1 MKKSTQVVSF
11 RAPQE
16 LLRQIDEA
24 RLPLDESRGDWVRN
38 IVVAHFHS
46 QNQHLLLDELLNLR
60 DQFHGLSD
68 DVKLLQKNLMKAT
81 FLLLLEHGVSE
92 EDAKDRVRRIIGRK
106 EHDE

>member
-68 DVKLLQKNLMKAT
+68 DVQQVQKNLAKAT
-81 FLLLLEHGVSE
+81 YLLLLHHGVPRE
-92 EDAKDRVRRIIGRK
+92 EAKNLVRSIVGRK
-106 EHDE
+106 EQDE